1 MNIDRNRVIRCFAA
15 YVRDFDRSDAGIVL
29 KYHHSIRV
37 SRIIEKLAHGIY
49 LSDADTDLAW
59 CIGVLHDIG
68 RFEQLREYHTFID
81 YRSVDHARYGA
92 HYLFD
97 EGHIR
102 DFLSDASEDSLI
114 RLAVEQHNV
123 FRLPDGLTPRQK
135 QFCQLIRDADKIDIF
150 RVYVT
155 QLAGTNNIW
164 HTDLSRLKTQ
174 SVSESVMAQAR
185 RMRTIRTEDKKT
197 RMDFYVGVLCLY
209 FELAY
214 PVSRQLADE
223 QGYYDTL
230 LQFHSQNQQTEEGL
244 DEIRH
249 LAEQVRKQQDRD
261 VFK

>member
-1 MNIDRNRVIRCFAA
+1 MPDIIR
-15 YVRDFDRSDAGIVL
+15 S
-29 KYHHSIRV
+29 
-37 SRIIEKLAHGIY
+37 
-49 LSDADTDLAW
+49 
-59 CIGVLHDIG
+59 
-68 RFEQLREYHTFID
+68 
-81 YRSVDHARYGA
+81 
-92 HYLFD
+92 
-97 EGHIR
+97 
-102 DFLSDASEDSLI
+102 
-114 RLAVEQHNV
+114 
-123 FRLPDGLTPRQK
+123 
-135 QFCQLIRDADKIDIF
+135 CQLIRDADKIDIF

-230 LQFHSQNQQTEEGL
+230 LQFHSQNQQTEAGL